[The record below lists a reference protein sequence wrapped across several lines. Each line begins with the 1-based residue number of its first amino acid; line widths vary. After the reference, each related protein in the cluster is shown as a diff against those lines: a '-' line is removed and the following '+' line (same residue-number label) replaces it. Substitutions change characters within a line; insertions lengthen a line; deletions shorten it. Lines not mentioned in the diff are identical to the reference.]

1 MPDDAMQQADPFE
14 LLTHWLEAATR
25 SEIND
30 PNAMTLCTC
39 NAQGRPSARIVLLKG
54 IDPPGA
60 ADRGVVFYTNQ
71 TSRKASDLRAN
82 PAVALVLHWKSLRR
96 QIRLEG
102 FTVPAADAE
111 ADAYF
116 ATRHRLSRLGAWAS
130 DQSSPLDRRA
140 TLEQRLAEAEQRFPG
155 EAIPRPPYWGGYRV
169 VPDLFEFWQDMPYR
183 LHDRTAFRRA
193 ATGWDVGKLYP

>member
-1 MPDDAMQQADPFE
+1 MAGEAAQHNDPFA
-14 LLTHWLEAATR
+14 LLADWLEAATH

-39 NAQGRPSARIVLLKG
+39 NAHGRPSARIVLLKG
-54 IDPPGA
+54 IDPVGPR
-60 ADRGVVFYTNQ
+60 DRGVVFYTNRA
-71 TSRKASDLRAN
+71 SRKADDLRAN
-82 PAVALVLHWKSLRR
+82 AAVALVLHWKSLRR

-102 FTVPAADAE
+102 TTLDASDAE

-130 DQSSPLDRRA
+130 DQSRPLDQRS
-140 TLEQRLAEAEQRFPG
+140 TLERRLAEAERRFPG
-155 EAIPRPPYWGGYRV
+155 EDIPRPPYWGGYRV

-183 LHDRTAFRRA
+183 LHDRTEFRRTS
-193 ATGWDVGKLYP
+193 TGWDVGKLFP